1 MELITQKRLL
11 STLARANL
19 VGAFYS
25 NDADFK
31 IAFRFKN
38 LGKYIV
44 FSSVPTWEKVKVSG
58 GGEDHRTRAGHPL
71 PFGIRAG
78 DHRDESATDD
88 ERQPRPDRHADRPTL
103 DASDSLPTGHL
114 TRGASL

>member
-1 MELITQKRLL
+1 MAEDPDDDHSIERRKNMELITQKRLL

-38 LGKYIV
+38 LGKYIL
-44 FSSVPTWEKVKVSG
+44 FSSVPTFEKVKVSG
-58 GGEDHRTRAGHPL
+58 G
-71 PFGIRAG
+71 
-78 DHRDESATDD
+78 
-88 ERQPRPDRHADRPTL
+88 RP
-103 DASDSLPTGHL
+103 
-114 TRGASL
+114 